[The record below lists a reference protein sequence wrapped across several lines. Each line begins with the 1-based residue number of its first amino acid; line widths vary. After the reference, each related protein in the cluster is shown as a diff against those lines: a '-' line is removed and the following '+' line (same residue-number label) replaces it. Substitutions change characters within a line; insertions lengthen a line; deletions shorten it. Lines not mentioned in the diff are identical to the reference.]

1 MGKYLKKFGTH
12 TEYETYIEGE
22 NVILPNVSY
31 CDDNKDV
38 HYNPIPPKATVR
50 LTFTV
55 SEPSKERISIAGD
68 LSPLGGSTDADGLSK
83 VETMRVDGVEVDME
97 TAVTKENIVDM
108 YGVVIDGYFYNF
120 TESGQHTIEYI
131 LNDMTVNEG
140 ICCTIGNF
148 TYQRL
153 PFTSKISNA
162 SVEIN
167 ADEIEGFSFGY
178 SSSIESVTIGNSV
191 TSIGERAFS
200 DCSGLTEV
208 TILDSVTSIGRGA
221 FQKCSSLTS
230 VTIPDSVTSIGDD
243 AFSECFVLTG
253 ITIPSGVT
261 SIGDKAFYD
270 CGRLT
275 SITIPIGVTSIGGS
289 AFTFCSSLASI
300 TSLATTAP
308 AIESSTFQYITS
320 DGTLTVPSGS
330 SGYDVWMGT
339 GDYYLGKYNWTKV
352 EQ

>member
-1 MGKYLKKFGTH
+1 MGKYLKKFDTH

-55 SEPSKERISIAGD
+55 SKPSRERISIAGD
-68 LSPLGGSTDADGLSK
+68 LSAFGGSTDADGLSK

-97 TAVTKENIVDM
+97 TAVTKENILDM

-140 ICCTIGNF
+140 ICCAIGNF
-148 TYQRL
+148 TYQGL
-153 PFTSKISNA
+153 PFTSEISNA
-162 SVEIN
+162 SVKIN
-167 ADEIEGFSFGY
+167 ADEIEGFSFAN
-178 SSSIESVTIGNSV
+178 SPSIESVTIGNSV
-191 TSIGERAFS
+191 TSIGDYAFYN
-200 DCSGLTEV
+200 
-208 TILDSVTSIGRGA
+208 
-221 FQKCSSLTS
+221 CSSLAS
-230 VTIPDSVTSIGDD
+230 
-243 AFSECFVLTG
+243 

-261 SIGDKAFYD
+261 SIGYYAFYN
-270 CGRLT
+270 
-275 SITIPIGVTSIGGS
+275 
-289 AFTFCSSLASI
+289 CSSLASI

-308 AIESSTFQYITS
+308 AIESKTFLEIISY
-320 DGTLTVPSGS
+320 GTLTVPSGS

>member
-1 MGKYLKKFGTH
+1 MGKHLKKFDTH

-55 SEPSKERISIAGD
+55 SEPSRERISIAGD
-68 LSPLGGSTDADGLSK
+68 LSTFGGSTDADGLSK

-97 TAVTKENIVDM
+97 TAVTKENNLDM
-108 YGVVIDGYFYNF
+108 YGVVIDGYFYDF

-140 ICCTIGNF
+140 ICCAIGNF
-148 TYQRL
+148 TYQGL

-162 SVEIN
+162 SVKIN
-167 ADEIEGFSFGY
+167 ADEIEGFSFAY

-191 TSIGERAFS
+191 TSIG
-200 DCSGLTEV
+200 D
-208 TILDSVTSIGRGA
+208 GA
-221 FQKCSSLTS
+221 F
-230 VTIPDSVTSIGDD
+230 
-243 AFSECFVLTG
+243 
-253 ITIPSGVT
+253 
-261 SIGDKAFYD
+261 YN
-270 CGRLT
+270 
-275 SITIPIGVTSIGGS
+275 
-289 AFTFCSSLASI
+289 CSSLASI

-308 AIESSTFQYITS
+308 AIESKTFLEIISY
-320 DGTLTVPSGS
+320 GTLTVPSGS

>member
-1 MGKYLKKFGTH
+1 MGKHLKKFDTH

-55 SEPSKERISIAGD
+55 SEPSRERISIAGD
-68 LSPLGGSTDADGLSK
+68 LSAFGGSTDADGLSK

-97 TAVTKENIVDM
+97 TAVTKENILDM

-140 ICCTIGNF
+140 ICCAIGNF
-148 TYQRL
+148 TYQGL
-153 PFTSKISNA
+153 PFTSEISNA
-162 SVEIN
+162 SVKIN
-167 ADEIEGFSFGY
+167 ADEIEGFSFAN
-178 SSSIESVTIGNSV
+178 SPSIESVTIGNSV
-191 TSIGERAFS
+191 TSIGDGAFYN
-200 DCSGLTEV
+200 CSSLASI
-208 TILDSVTSIGRGA
+208 TIPSGVTSIGRYA
-221 FQKCSSLTS
+221 FQNCTGLTS
-230 VTIPDSVTSIGDD
+230 ITIPDSVTSIGDY
-243 AFSECFVLTG
+243 AFSDCHGFTS

-261 SIGDKAFYD
+261 SIGDYAFYN
-270 CGRLT
+270 CR
-275 SITIPIGVTSIGGS
+275 
-289 AFTFCSSLASI
+289 SLASI

-308 AIESSTFQYITS
+308 AIESNTFQEITS
-320 DGTLTVPSGS
+320 YGTLTVPSGS